1 MDYTTLIAKKDA
13 DFNEEQTK
21 HAMVLPILDR
31 ILGWDI
37 YDDLKII
44 PEFTADTPGKNG
56 EKVDYALDIQ
66 GDGKPE
72 VLIEVKPLGSR
83 LNSKG
88 AAQLYRYFGMTEA
101 KIGVLTDGYRWM
113 LYSDLDRPNVMDDSP
128 FLDFD
133 LEDLATRK
141 PLEKLFSYL
150 SFSNFDADYIRTW
163 GEVARDTER
172 LRDFVKSEL
181 ANPSDDFS
189 RYFYSKLHPG
199 SRATSNRLEAF
210 RNMLIEVLSER
221 DAENEKVDAIGM
233 KSTFT
238 EAPKP
243 SKARKKSY
251 IQSDQG
257 HKGEVGNLKNSWI
270 SFWSEVNK
278 SDTLYEKLLE
288 IVVSDDSKGLL
299 SLDEKPYYDSIG
311 REIYIYSNIGAERRS
326 VLLDRLSELVGINS
340 KIVYVENESTDVEDD
355 EEVRVN

>member
-1 MDYTTLIAKKDA
+1 MDYSTLIAKKDA

-56 EKVDYALDIQ
+56 EKVDYAMDIQ

-83 LNSKG
+83 LNSKA

-113 LYSDLDRPNVMDDSP
+113 LYSDLDKPNVMDDSP

-133 LEDLATRK
+133 LEDLAARK
-141 PLEKLFSYL
+141 PLEKLFGYL

-172 LRDFVKSEL
+172 LREFVKSEL
-181 ANPSDDFS
+181 AAPSDDFS
-189 RYFYSKLHPG
+189 KYFFSKLHPG
-199 SRATSNRLEAF
+199 SRATTNRLEAF

-233 KSTFT
+233 KTTFT

-243 SKARKKSY
+243 PKTRKKSY

-257 HKGEVGNLKNSWI
+257 HKGEVGNLKNSWV
-270 SFWSEVNK
+270 SYWSEVNK
-278 SDTLYEKLLE
+278 DDSLHEKLLE
-288 IVVSDDSKGLL
+288 VAIEDDDPRQLI
-299 SLDEKPYYDSIG
+299 SLDEIPYHDSIG
-311 REIYIYSNIGAERRS
+311 KGIYIYSKMDSDKRPI
-326 VLLDRLSELVGINS
+326 LLDRLSELIGVS
-340 KIVYVENESTDVEDD
+340 SEIVYVESEPTGVGED
-355 EEVRVN
+355 EED